1 MTSSALNGFGAL
13 RHRNF
18 AFYLSA
24 RLLGTIAV
32 QMQNVAVGW
41 QVYAMTGNA
50 LDLGWIGLAQF
61 APFVALVLVAGQAAD
76 HFNRRAII
84 IVCHGVEL
92 LCADSVAVHARR
104 FQVLWPVFA
113 ALALFGAARAFRMPT
128 SQAILMNLVPLE
140 SFGNAVAIS
149 SSGFHVAVI
158 VGPTVGGLL
167 YLFGPAVVYGTA
179 ATLFLLA
186 MLFMG
191 LTRVEQP
198 AIHKETPNWN
208 TLLEGLRFVR
218 SRPIVLGAISLD
230 LFAVLFGGA
239 TALLPAYASDMLQVG
254 PHGLGLLRTAP
265 GVGAALMSILLAF
278 KPMSRRVGYW
288 MFGGVALF
296 GLTTIVF
303 GLSHSFWLSLFALF
317 VLGAS
322 DMISVYIR
330 HLLVQMETPDTIRG
344 RVSAVNA
351 VFIGASNELGNSSPV
366 SPPLGSAWCRPSWSA
381 GLPPSRSPPF
391 GCGASR
397 AAPNGPVSGKR
408 MKAEAVDFNRPT
420 HGSLDRRAADP
431 ETRG

>member
-1 MTSSALNGFGAL
+1 MTSSALNGFSAL

-41 QVYAMTGNA
+41 QVYAITGDA
-50 LDLGWIGLAQF
+50 LDLGLIGLAQF

-84 IVCHGVEL
+84 IACHAVEL
-92 LCADSVAVHARR
+92 SCALILLLFTLGG
-104 FQVLWPVFA
+104 FQALWPVFA
-113 ALALFGAARAFRMPT
+113 ALALFGSARAFRMPT
-128 SQAILMNLVPLE
+128 SQAILMNLVPRAN
-140 SFGNAVAIS
+140 FGNAVAIS

-167 YLFGPAVVYGTA
+167 YLFGPAVVYGAA

-186 MLFMG
+186 MLLMG
-191 LTRVEQP
+191 LTRIEQP
-198 AIHKETPNWN
+198 ATEKETPNWH

-218 SRPIVLGAISLD
+218 SRPVVLGAISLD

-239 TALLPAYASDMLQVG
+239 TALLPAYASDILQVG
-254 PHGLGLLRTAP
+254 PQGLGLLRTAP
-265 GVGAALMSILLAF
+265 GAGAALMSILLAF
-278 KPMSRRVGYW
+278 RPMSRRVGYW

-296 GLTTIVF
+296 GVTTILF
-303 GLSHSFWLSLFALF
+303 GVSHSFWLSLVALF

-330 HLLVQMETPDTIRG
+330 HLLVQVETPDAIRG

-351 VFIGASNELGNSSPV
+351 VFIGASNELGEFESGLTAAWFGLVPAVVIGGVATLVVTAVWMWRFPALRRMNRFP
-366 SPPLGSAWCRPSWSA
+366 GSA
-381 GLPPSRSPPF
+381 
-391 GCGASR
+391 
-397 AAPNGPVSGKR
+397 
-408 MKAEAVDFNRPT
+408 
-420 HGSLDRRAADP
+420 
-431 ETRG
+431 

>member
-76 HFNRRAII
+76 HFNRRVII

-92 LCADSVAVHARR
+92 LCALILLLFTLGG

-113 ALALFGAARAFRMPT
+113 VLALFGAARAFRMPT

-167 YLFGPAVVYGTA
+167 YLFGPAVVYGMA

-186 MLFMG
+186 MLLMG
-191 LTRVEQP
+191 STHVEP
-198 AIHKETPNWN
+198 PTVHKETPNWN

-239 TALLPAYASDMLQVG
+239 TALLPAYGFRSG
-254 PHGLGLLRTAP
+254 R
-265 GVGAALMSILLAF
+265 
-278 KPMSRRVGYW
+278 
-288 MFGGVALF
+288 
-296 GLTTIVF
+296 
-303 GLSHSFWLSLFALF
+303 
-317 VLGAS
+317 
-322 DMISVYIR
+322 
-330 HLLVQMETPDTIRG
+330 
-344 RVSAVNA
+344 RVSACCERRR
-351 VFIGASNELGNSSPV
+351 GPGPRS
-366 SPPLGSAWCRPSWSA
+366 CRSC
-381 GLPPSRSPPF
+381 SRSSRCRDGSVT
-391 GCGASR
+391 GCSAASHCSGCPRSCSASR
-397 AAPNGPVSGKR
+397 TASGYPCSRCSSSAP
-408 MKAEAVDFNRPT
+408 AT
-420 HGSLDRRAADP
+420 
-431 ETRG
+431 